1 MRLDLTVPL
10 KSAAIRGLLAL
21 PQPALRAFAGKPVV
35 IDGNT
40 LDLEAQATLRMLALT
55 REPEL
60 GSGRIDR
67 ARARMLASSRLV
79 AGRQPIGS
87 VRDLEVAGVPARLYV
102 PRADSDALL
111 VYLHGGGWILGDI
124 DTHDATCR
132 VLAEKAGVRVLSL
145 DYRLA
150 PEHPFPAAYDD
161 CMAAF
166 RWVAANAAELGA
178 DPARLAVGGDSA
190 GGNLS
195 AAVALQAAE
204 EGLPLAFQLL
214 IYPATDATGD
224 SVSRHLFAEG
234 FFLTS
239 GLMGRAVE
247 SYAPTPEQ
255 QFHPRFHLVAADVPA
270 GLAPA
275 YICTAGFDPLRDEGE
290 AYAEKLMAAGVEVEL
305 ERFSGQ
311 IHGFAN
317 WTGAG
322 RSGPAAVARLAE
334 VLRAGLAVRA

>member
-1 MRLDLTVPL
+1 VPL
-10 KSAAIRGLLAL
+10 KSAVLRGLLAL
-21 PQPALRAFAGKPVV
+21 PRPALRAFAGKPIVL
-35 IDGNT
+35 DGNT
-40 LDLEAQATLRMLALT
+40 LDLEAQAVLRLIDLT

-60 GSGRIDR
+60 GAGRIDR
-67 ARARMLASSRLV
+67 ARARMLASSRMV
-79 AGRQPIGS
+79 GGDQPIGS
-87 VRDLEVAGVPARLYV
+87 VQDLVVAGVPARLYV
-102 PRADSDALL
+102 PRAGSEALL

-161 CMAAF
+161 CLAAY
-166 RWVAANAAELGA
+166 RWVAENAAELGA
-178 DPARLAVGGDSA
+178 DPTRLAIGGDSA
-190 GGNLS
+190 GGNLA

-214 IYPATDATGD
+214 IYPATDMTAT
-224 SVSRHLFAEG
+224 SQSRQLFSEG

-239 GLMGRAVE
+239 ALMDRAVDA
-247 SYAPTPEQ
+247 YAPTPEQ
-255 QFHPRFHLVAADVPA
+255 RLHPRYHLIDADVPA

-290 AYAEKLMAAGVEVEL
+290 AYAEKLIAAGVEVEL
-305 ERFSGQ
+305 EQFNGQ

-317 WTGAG
+317 WAGAG
-322 RSGPAAVARLAE
+322 RSGSAAVARLAE
-334 VLRAGLAVRA
+334 VLEAGLAVRA

>member
-1 MRLDLTVPL
+1 VPL
-10 KSAAIRGLLAL
+10 KSAALRSLLAL
-21 PQPALRAFAGKPVV
+21 PRPVLRAFAGAPVV

-40 LDLEAQATLRMLALT
+40 LDLEPQAVLRALRLS
-55 REPEL
+55 REPEF
-60 GSGRIDR
+60 GTGPIDR
-67 ARARMLASSRLV
+67 ARAQTVANSRAV
-79 AGRQPIGS
+79 GGAHPIGS
-87 VRDLEVAGVPARLYV
+87 VRDLEVGGVPARLYV
-102 PRADSDALL
+102 PRADSEALL
-111 VYLHGGGWILGDI
+111 VYLHGGGWTVGSI
-124 DTHDATCR
+124 DSHDATCR

-161 CMAAF
+161 CLAAY
-166 RWVAANAAELGA
+166 RWVAGHATKLGA

-190 GGNLS
+190 GGNLA

-214 IYPATDATGD
+214 IYPATEPKAGTP
-224 SVSRHLFAEG
+224 SHRLFREG
-234 FFLTS
+234 FFLT
-239 GLMGRAVE
+239 GDFMDVATAR
-247 SYAPTPEQ
+247 YAPTPAKLAD
-255 QFHPRFHLVAADVPA
+255 PRYAVIDAEVPA

-275 YICTAGFDPLRDEGE
+275 YVCTAGFDPLRDEGE
-290 AYAEKLMAAGVEVEL
+290 AYADKLIAAGVEVEY
-305 ERFSGQ
+305 ECFAGQ

-334 VLRAGLAVRA
+334 VLKAGLAPRS

>member
-1 MRLDLTVPL
+1 MHLDLPL
-10 KSAAIRGLLAL
+10 PVKSAAIRGFLAL
-21 PQPALRAFAGKPVV
+21 PRPALRAFAGKPVV

-40 LDLEAQATLRMLALT
+40 LDLEVQAALRMMALT
-55 REPEL
+55 REPEF
-60 GSGRIDR
+60 GHGPIATARAHTVASGR
-67 ARARMLASSRLV
+67 AV
-79 AGRQPIGS
+79 GGNQPIGS
-87 VRDLEVAGVPARLYV
+87 VRPIDAGGIPARLYI

-111 VYLHGGGWILGDI
+111 VYIHGGGWIVGDL
-124 DTHDATCR
+124 DSHDATCR

-161 CMAAF
+161 CMTAY
-166 RWVAANAAELGA
+166 RWVVANAAELGA
-178 DPARLAVGGDSA
+178 DPTRLAVGGDSA

-214 IYPATDATGD
+214 IYPATDPKAGTE
-224 SVSRHLFAEG
+224 SHRLFDAG
-234 FFLTS
+234 FFLT
-239 GLMGRAVE
+239 RAAMDRASDDYV
-247 SYAPTPEQ
+247 PTPAQ
-255 QFHPRFHLVAADVPA
+255 RTHPRHAVIDATVPA

-275 YICTAGFDPLRDEGE
+275 YVCTAGFDPLRDEGE
-290 AYAEKLMAAGVEVEL
+290 AYADKLADAGVEVEY
-305 ERFSGQ
+305 ECFTGQ

-334 VLRAGLAVRA
+334 VLKAGLAVTA

>member
-1 MRLDLTVPL
+1 MRIDLPVPL

-21 PQPALRAFAGKPVV
+21 PRPALRAFAGKPVV

-40 LDLEAQATLRMLALT
+40 LDLEAQAVLRMLALT
-55 REPEL
+55 REPEF
-60 GSGRIDR
+60 GMGPIDE
-67 ARARMLASSRLV
+67 ARANTIANSRAV
-79 AGRQPIGS
+79 GGAQPIGS

-102 PRADSDALL
+102 PRAGSEALL
-111 VYLHGGGWILGDI
+111 VYIHGGGWIVGDI
-124 DTHDATCR
+124 DSHDSTCR

-150 PEHPFPAAYDD
+150 PEHPFPAAYED
-161 CMAAF
+161 CMAAY
-166 RWVAANAAELGA
+166 RWVAAHAADLGA

-214 IYPATDATGD
+214 IYPATDPRAGTE
-224 SVSRHLFAEG
+224 SHRLFREG
-234 FFLTS
+234 FFLT
-239 GLMGRAVE
+239 GNLMDRATA
-247 SYAPTPEQ
+247 SYAPTPEKLAD
-255 QFHPRFHLVAADVPA
+255 PRYAVIDAEVPA

-275 YICTAGFDPLRDEGE
+275 YVCTAGFDPLRDEGE
-290 AYAEKLMAAGVEVEL
+290 AYAEKLMAAGVEVEY
-305 ERFSGQ
+305 ECFTGQ

-334 VLRAGLAVRA
+334 VLKAGLAR

>member
-1 MRLDLTVPL
+1 MRLDLSVPL

-21 PQPALRAFAGKPVV
+21 PEPALRAFAGKPVV

-40 LDLEAQATLRMLALT
+40 LDLEVQAVLRMLALT

-60 GSGRIDR
+60 GAGRIDR
-67 ARARMLASSRLV
+67 ARARMLASSRV
-79 AGRQPIGS
+79 VGGHQPIGS
-87 VRDLEVAGVPARLYV
+87 VSDLEVAGVPARLYV
-102 PRADSDALL
+102 PRDGSDALL

-124 DTHDATCR
+124 ETHDALCR

-161 CMAAF
+161 CLTAY

-178 DPARLAVGGDSA
+178 DPDRLAIGGDSA
-190 GGNLS
+190 GGNLA

-214 IYPATDATGD
+214 IYPATDTTAS
-224 SVSRHLFAEG
+224 SVSRKLFGEG
-234 FFLTS
+234 FLLT
-239 GLMGRAVE
+239 GALMGRAVE
-247 SYAPTPEQ
+247 CYAPTPEQ
-255 QFHPRFHLVAADVPA
+255 QLHPRFHLIDAEVPA
-270 GLAPA
+270 GVAPA
-275 YICTAGFDPLRDEGE
+275 YVCTAGFDPLRDEGE
-290 AYAEKLMAAGVEVEL
+290 AFAEKLMAAGVEVEL
-305 ERFSGQ
+305 EQFNGQ

-334 VLRAGLAVRA
+334 VLAAGLAVQQ